1 MLLHAALV
9 VFIMSPDPMEPTTQS
24 FREAALEVLGPSAA
38 LHIEA
43 AADTLPDTDAIERAG
58 AADGVV
64 ELRWSPARDRVL
76 LHCYVKDQARWIDRT
91 ILFSHSDPDSERGRL
106 LGFSVAS
113 MFTEA
118 PARREAVAEAA
129 PHAPP
134 EHALLPAAAS
144 TREPDPSSE
153 PFDAASALPA
163 AWSEV
168 RGRSLEFS
176 GIAASGFSGATAELG
191 ASAAIRFVLSEPLWL
206 RVSVAGRA
214 GEIPAAQANVRR
226 AVAGL
231 GISLSLLPDASRWEI
246 GLRADLLGAWLEV
259 AHLSSDD
266 TQRVRF
272 HRWFAG
278 GDALATLGYRFSSL
292 ATVYASAGVEAML
305 GRTHVYTHGEEV
317 AVVPYLR
324 GVAEAGFRTNF

>member
-1 MLLHAALV
+1 MLLQAALV
-9 VFIMSPDPMEPTTQS
+9 VFIMSPDPVEPTTES
-24 FREAALEVLGPSAA
+24 FRESALEVLGPSAA
-38 LHIEA
+38 MRIEA
-43 AADTLPDTDAIERAG
+43 VAATLPDTDAIERAG

-64 ELRWSPARDRVL
+64 ELRWSPTRDRVL
-76 LHCYVKDQARWIDRT
+76 LHCYVKNQARWIDRT
-91 ILFSHSDPDSERGRL
+91 ILFSQNDPDSERGRL

-118 PARREAVAEAA
+118 PGPREAPVE
-129 PHAPP
+129 
-134 EHALLPAAAS
+134 E
-144 TREPDPSSE
+144 EPDAPTARAPEPTPPPTPEPGLRSE
-153 PFDAASALPA
+153 FSDASSALPA

-176 GIAASGFSGATAELG
+176 GVAANGFSGATAELG

-231 GISLSLLPDASRWEI
+231 GISWSLLPEASRWEI
-246 GLRADLLGAWLEV
+246 GLRADGLGAWMEV

-266 TQRVRF
+266 VQRVRF
-272 HRWFAG
+272 HRWFGG
-278 GDALATLGYRFSSL
+278 GDALVTLGYRFSSL
-292 ATVYASAGVEAML
+292 ATFHASGGVEAML
-305 GRTHVYTHGEEV
+305 GRTHVYTHDEEV

-324 GVAEAGFRTNF
+324 GVVEAGFRTNF